1 MTQHSRPQQQQ
12 TSTSDN
18 SSQPFND
25 VVKSLG
31 EALKG
36 LFSLIPSVVVTVV
49 FIFLICVFLLFRA
62 IDVSYLYSAFV
73 TLLFILLSICL
84 YITEKKSLNAIFS
97 FSLGIFTAFTVPW
110 NGSTF
115 TIFFVS
121 FIVLVIGIFFIASIR
136 MAAKEQERLTTA
148 ASSYI
153 HDPETNK
160 KELKEIYETV
170 KKQAGLLSIENKQ
183 EAILFFAY
191 QKVAKDKMIM
201 LIEALNFIYTMT
213 KLDVDVL
220 LVLLNNISYL
230 SHTEEEFTLNKET
243 LKLYILKG
251 KSTPKSLINM
261 LNDTLYIAIEND
273 IDFRSFTDTIL
284 TYLSRGYT
292 QATIV
297 EQLAK
302 KFEKKA
308 S

>member
-1 MTQHSRPQQQQ
+1 MTQHPRSQQQQ

-18 SSQPFND
+18 SSRPFND

-36 LFSLIPSVVVTVV
+36 LFSLNPSVVVTVV
-49 FIFLICVFLLFRA
+49 FIFLFCVFLLFRA

-97 FSLGIFTAFTVPW
+97 FSLGIFTAFTVSW

-115 TIFFVS
+115 AIFFVS
-121 FIVLVIGIFFIASIR
+121 FIILVIGIFFIAAIR

-251 KSTPKSLINM
+251 KSTPKSLVSM

-297 EQLAK
+297 EQLSK

-308 S
+308 P